1 MVSCHKKLYQKR
13 IHFSYVLLHQAVELD
28 NITTI
33 LCVVLYACHISG
45 KMQIESMVLRRVF
58 ETVRK
63 KITGDWKKLYTE
75 Q

>member
-1 MVSCHKKLYQKR
+1 
-13 IHFSYVLLHQAVELD
+13 VELD